1 VSGTGTVG
9 LIVNPAA
16 GRDIRRLVGA
26 ASIMP
31 HHEKAAILRRVL
43 RGLEAAGV
51 DRVRYLPDGVGI
63 VATAAD
69 VRGLRLRLESLPIR
83 PRGFAGD
90 SIEAARLL
98 AADGVGAIVT
108 LGGDGTNRAVAT
120 GCGRV
125 PLVAISTG
133 TNNVF
138 PSMVEGTIAGLAAG
152 LVASGAVSPDEVA
165 PAAKWVEVRADEVSD
180 VALVDVAAC
189 RDAFRGAAAIWDPA
203 RVRAVVLSRAEP
215 WAVGLS
221 SIGGRL
227 RPLAADEPGG
237 LYVGLGDAAAGDPTV
252 RAVLAPG
259 LTADVPVRE
268 WRLLALGEEV
278 VLPGEAGIVALDGE
292 RELPCRGRVTAR
304 VTAGGPRLVDV
315 RRVLTM
321 AVGAGLAQPGLVT

>member
-1 VSGTGTVG
+1 MIGAGAVG

-26 ASIMP
+26 ASVMP
-31 HHEKAAILRRVL
+31 HHEKAAIVRRVL
-43 RGLEAAGV
+43 RGLEAAGI
-51 DRVRYLPDGVGI
+51 DRVRYLPDGAGI
-63 VATAAD
+63 VDAAAD
-69 VRGLRLRLESLPIR
+69 VPGLRLRLESLPVR
-83 PRGFAGD
+83 PQGSARD

-98 AADGVGAIVT
+98 ATEGAGAIVT

-120 GCGRV
+120 SCGRV

-133 TNNVF
+133 TNNVV

-152 LVASGAVSPDEVA
+152 LVACGAVAADEVA
-165 PAAKWVEVRADEVSD
+165 PAAKWVEVSTGGVRD

-227 RPLAADEPGG
+227 RPLGPDEPVG
-237 LYVGLGDAAAGDPTV
+237 LYVELGDVAAGDPTV

-268 WRLLALGEEV
+268 CRLLGLGEEV
-278 VLPGEAGIVALDGE
+278 ALPGEAGIVALDGE
-292 RELPCRGRVTAR
+292 REIPCRGRVTAR

-315 RRVLTM
+315 RRVLTI
-321 AVGAGLAQPGLVT
+321 AGRAPVT